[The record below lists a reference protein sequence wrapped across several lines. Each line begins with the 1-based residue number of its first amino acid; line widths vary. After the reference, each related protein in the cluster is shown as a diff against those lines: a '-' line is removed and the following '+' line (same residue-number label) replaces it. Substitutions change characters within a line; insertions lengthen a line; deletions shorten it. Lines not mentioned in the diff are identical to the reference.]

1 MSGVLARPAN
11 PGTYVGLVG
20 EQTVRPPSSISQV
33 VAIPIVHDWGPLGSD
48 AEGIQR
54 LGTFGE
60 FEQIFGNSSTAGR
73 DAIMGAFVGPGVSDK
88 AAAGE
93 VLAYRMAKEAA
104 ASTLTIK
111 NTPGAVNA
119 LKLTAYYTGKRG
131 DRISIKTEDDPVDAT
146 KDRISILFDGV
157 VVERYSFTEA
167 TITEAATLINASSK
181 LVKAESLVS
190 GTKLATTAS
199 TPLAGGANGETLTAT
214 QWTAAMEALEFE
226 DFSIFAPFDLTTA
239 EIITSVFTWTQAQAE
254 LQRPI
259 TTILGGSKSEELA
272 SAITAVSSIRDPHVI
287 RLTGGAFFDEFLGKE
302 VSTSQL
308 APRIAGVLAG
318 CGEEASLTFAQV
330 AGLKQ
335 VGTVNISADELT
347 VAAAQGLTVFR
358 RTQSAGAS
366 LMISKGVTTF
376 NSQTD
381 KTRPYELFSDPR
393 IVRVADLFLRRMK
406 VWGDENI
413 IGDSR
418 VTDTSKAAVR
428 QQGTAE
434 INALLDRGLIQA
446 GVLSEGSQPFFRV
459 LEDNPPHLQDAIIF
473 EFGWK
478 FVRTTNYL
486 LGSGQVK

>member
-1 MSGVLARPAN
+1 
-11 PGTYVGLVG
+11 
-20 EQTVRPPSSISQV
+20 
-33 VAIPIVHDWGPLGSD
+33 
-48 AEGIQR
+48 
-54 LGTFGE
+54 
-60 FEQIFGNSSTAGR
+60 
-73 DAIMGAFVGPGVSDK
+73 
-88 AAAGE
+88 
-93 VLAYRMAKEAA
+93 
-104 ASTLTIK
+104 
-111 NTPGAVNA
+111 
-119 LKLTAYYTGKRG
+119 
-131 DRISIKTEDDPVDAT
+131 
-146 KDRISILFDGV
+146 
-157 VVERYSFTEA
+157 
-167 TITEAATLINASSK
+167 
-181 LVKAESLVS
+181 
-190 GTKLATTAS
+190 
-199 TPLAGGANGETLTAT
+199 
-214 QWTAAMEALEFE
+214 MEALEFE
-226 DFSIFAPFDLTTA
+226 DFSIFAPYDLTTA
-239 EIITSVFTWTQAQAE
+239 EIVASVFTWTQVQAE

-259 TTILGGSKSEELA
+259 TTVLGSAKTEEL
-272 SAITAVSSIRDPHVI
+272 STAITAVNSIRDPHVI

-335 VGTVNISADELT
+335 VGTISISADELA

-358 RTQSAGAS
+358 RTQSAGAD

-376 NSQTD
+376 NSQVD

-406 VWGDENI
+406 VWGDEKI
-413 IGDSR
+413 IGDTR

-446 GVLSEGSQPFFRV
+446 GVLAEGSQPFFRV
-459 LEDNPPHLQDAIIF
+459 LEDNPPNLQDAIIF